1 MMKNIKRNEI
11 MRETV
16 WTMKI
21 LHKLRKNPLC
31 NVILHL
37 QKSVKCF
44 TTENKYLLIKKNFF
58 LLELA

>member
-1 MMKNIKRNEI
+1 MIQNIKRNEM

-16 WTMKI
+16 WTMKTV
-21 LHKLRKNPLC
+21 HKLRKNPLC

-44 TTENKYLLIKKNFF
+44 TTENKLSPN
-58 LLELA
+58 